1 MPLPKVTHDP
11 LIFAVGHSDFG
22 ADRSCAVLIH
32 KLCWQFKHILHISL
46 IYRSVPCPNFP
57 TAAMRISKV
66 YNKYERLLLLL
77 LLFVCGCCLK
87 CCLFLFA
94 GHLVFWFG
102 NFEIYIYTYVY
113 LFCFCSNLSLLFSDR
128 IDFGCSIFVN
138 RAECCIVNHTYN

>member
-22 ADRSCAVLIH
+22 ADRSCAALIH
-32 KLCWQFKHILHISL
+32 KLCWQFKHILHILL

-77 LLFVCGCCLK
+77 LALLEFVVWEDGVWSLHIAPRCL
-87 CCLFLFA
+87 
-94 GHLVFWFG
+94 W
-102 NFEIYIYTYVY
+102 
-113 LFCFCSNLSLLFSDR
+113 LLFEMLSVFVR
-128 IDFGCSIFVN
+128 WPFGFLV
-138 RAECCIVNHTYN
+138 REF